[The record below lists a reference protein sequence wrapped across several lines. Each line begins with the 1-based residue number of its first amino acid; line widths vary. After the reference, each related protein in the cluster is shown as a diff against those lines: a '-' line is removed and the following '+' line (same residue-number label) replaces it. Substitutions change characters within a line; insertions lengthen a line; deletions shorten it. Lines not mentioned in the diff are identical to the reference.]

1 MMRMLW
7 RNRWAGERG
16 AAVMRVAGLVFGLT
30 ALYACD
36 SPTAPPPDTTV
47 WDSTWP
53 VWSAPEEAGF
63 STTGLDRVASHVET
77 LNTTGLVVLV
87 GGRVLHWQGNVT
99 EVSYV
104 ASVRKSILSILYGR
118 HIADATIDLDAT
130 LEELGL
136 DDEGGLL
143 PIERQATIRHL
154 LTARSGVYHPASN
167 DGDDSSSAPA
177 RGSRQPGTYFLY
189 NNWDF
194 NAAGGVFELLTG
206 RTIYDAL
213 RDDLAVPLGMEDFD
227 RESQQKS
234 GDLTVS
240 RYPAYHMWL
249 STRDM
254 ARIGEL
260 MLREGRWNGA
270 QLVPSEWVELSTS
283 AITPLVEMNPESR
296 RNGSVGFGMM
306 WWVWDGPAAVGAF
319 EGAVTASGAYG
330 QYITVLPALDMVVAH
345 KTAVGNGREFIRR
358 TLFSEYRG
366 ILQRLAEAA
375 SG

>member
-1 MMRMLW
+1 MKMLW
-7 RNRWAGERG
+7 RKRWTGKPEPALI
-16 AAVMRVAGLVFGLT
+16 RVVGLVFGLT

-36 SPTAPPPDTTV
+36 SSPTAPPDTTV

-63 STTGLDRVASHVET
+63 STTGLDQVASYVET

-118 HIADATIDLDAT
+118 YVTDGTIDLDAT
-130 LEELGL
+130 LEKLGL

-143 PIERQATIRHL
+143 SIERQATIRDL

-177 RGSRQPGTYFLY
+177 RGSNQPGTYFLY

-194 NAAGGVFELLTG
+194 NAAGAVFELLTG

-227 RESQQKS
+227 REAQQKS

-240 RYPAYHMWL
+240 RYPGYRVSSR
-249 STRDM
+249 STVTR
-254 ARIGEL
+254 RGP
-260 MLREGRWNGA
+260 GSHTGA
-270 QLVPSEWVELSTS
+270 MS
-283 AITPLVEMNPESR
+283 
-296 RNGSVGFGMM
+296 
-306 WWVWDGPAAVGAF
+306 
-319 EGAVTASGAYG
+319 TASTTSLTHGASRLRWS
-330 QYITVLPALDMVVAH
+330 QPSV
-345 KTAVGNGREFIRR
+345 IRSL
-358 TLFSEYRG
+358 TG
-366 ILQRLAEAA
+366 CA
-375 SG
+375 SNAT

>member
-1 MMRMLW
+1 M
-7 RNRWAGERG
+7 
-16 AAVMRVAGLVFGLT
+16 
-30 ALYACD
+30 
-36 SPTAPPPDTTV
+36 
-47 WDSTWP
+47 
-53 VWSAPEEAGF
+53 
-63 STTGLDRVASHVET
+63 ET
-77 LNTTGLVVLV
+77 LNTTGLVVVV
-87 GGRVLHWQGNVT
+87 GGQVLHWQGNVT

-104 ASVRKSILSILYGR
+104 ASVRKSILSTLYGR
-118 HIADATIDLDAT
+118 HVADATIDLDAT

-194 NAAGGVFELLTG
+194 NAAGAVFELLTG

-227 RESQQKS
+227 REAQQKS

-270 QLVPSEWVELSTS
+270 QLVPSEWVKLSTS
-283 AITPLVEMNPESR
+283 AITPVEEMNPESR